1 MPHVPVRSVFR
12 PLVTVALTVGTLAA
26 CSSSGGEKRLWRARD
41 VAAQRR
47 PHGARAAAGHPL
59 PRRREVRAGRLR
71 HATSPTST
79 KLGGGS
85 GTFYEATWCD
95 VEPTEGTYDWS
106 ELDEVT
112 AQAESVGQELM
123 LKVRVGSCWATGGQI
138 GEARGA
144 KAKTA
149 STTPADMAKYDAF
162 LNALV
167 ARYGA
172 RGVKEW
178 AIENEVNN
186 TAQWA
191 GTPEEYVAARRA
203 RGGGHPQGAAR
214 RRHPRLGDVQP
225 DDGHRDRARPAGA
238 EQAGRGARGLP
249 ALLRPPAH
257 LAHQGLPGDL
267 DPGRAPGAHGHRQ
280 VEVQRGDHRGHPR
293 AGQGRRDRSP
303 PDALLRAVGRRA
315 AAGGASSARRSRP
328 TCRSRRGRSA
338 CSTSTTPCPRPSSAE
353 EVTKTV
359 SQLLAYGVARVL
371 WLPLAAD
378 PNGTGGEEKRFGLLE
393 PDGTPRPVADAYEQ
407 LVKVTHRGDA
417 PAARLGGP
425 ARASSPGRVTRR
437 PSWRGPRMLPVA
449 GRLGDRGRQPLGSTT
464 TTAGGATGIGTS
476 PVMVEVPVAQAARAV
491 RSPRR

>member
-1 MPHVPVRSVFR
+1 VPHVPVRSVFR
-12 PLVTVALTVGTLAA
+12 PLVAVALTVGTLAA
-26 CSSSGGEKRLWRARD
+26 CASSGGEKGS
-41 VAAQRR
+41 AA
-47 PHGARAAAGHPL
+47 P
-59 PRRREVRAGRLR
+59 
-71 HATSPTST
+71 ATSPPSVVLTEPAQQPVTRFPVGVKYARVAFDTYKPYLT

-191 GTPEEYVAARRA
+191 GTPEEYVALVEHAADVIRAEQPDAVILDSGISSPTMGTGIVVDLLAQNKPDEALAAYQRYYARRHTSRTKDYPA
-203 RGGGHPQGAAR
+203 ISTQAELQKLVATDKWKYNEAMIEATLGLANDGVIDRLQTHFYERWDAAPLLVGFLR
-214 RRHPRLGDVQP
+214 SKIPADMPIEAWEVGLFDV
-225 DDGHRDRARPAGA
+225 DDAMPEA
-238 EQAGRGARGLP
+238 QL
-249 ALLRPPAH
+249 
-257 LAHQGLPGDL
+257 
-267 DPGRAPGAHGHRQ
+267 
-280 VEVQRGDHRGHPR
+280 
-293 AGQGRRDRSP
+293 S
-303 PDALLRAVGRRA
+303 
-315 AAGGASSARRSRP
+315 
-328 TCRSRRGRSA
+328 
-338 CSTSTTPCPRPSSAE
+338 E

-393 PDGTPRPVADAYEQ
+393 PDGTPRLVANAYEQ
-407 LVKVTHRGDA
+407 LVKVTTGATLQPLDSKGLMGFVSRQGDKATVVAWAAEA
-417 PAARLGGP
+417 PVP
-425 ARASSPGRVTRR
+425 ADWATGAS
-437 PSWRGPRMLPVA
+437 A
-449 GRLGDRGRQPLGSTT
+449 LGSTT

-476 PVMVEVPVAQAARAV
+476 PVMVEVPVAQAAQLSGA
-491 RSPRR
+491 PG